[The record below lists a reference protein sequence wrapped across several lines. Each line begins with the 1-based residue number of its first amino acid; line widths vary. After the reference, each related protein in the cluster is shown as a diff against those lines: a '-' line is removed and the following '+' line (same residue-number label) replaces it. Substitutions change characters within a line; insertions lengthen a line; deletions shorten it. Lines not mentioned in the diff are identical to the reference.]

1 MYGGIAPIG
10 GGRLINRYMTALLA
24 VGIVAAVSGTGDNLL
39 QGKVQS
45 LGDVFN
51 GGGGNTLKR
60 LIATLYPGWA

>member
-51 GGGGNTLKR
+51 GGGEHPKR